1 MSPRAERI
9 AFLRQ
14 QLADLQGW
22 LDNWPEAWKSRHARR
37 NKLRRN
43 RDIVEDIL
51 RCLGAALI
59 EGVPQ

>member
-14 QLADLQGW
+14 QLAELQAW
-22 LDNWPEAWKSRHARR
+22 LDNWPEAWKHRHARR
-37 NKLRRN
+37 NHVRRS

-51 RCLGAALI
+51 RHLGAALI